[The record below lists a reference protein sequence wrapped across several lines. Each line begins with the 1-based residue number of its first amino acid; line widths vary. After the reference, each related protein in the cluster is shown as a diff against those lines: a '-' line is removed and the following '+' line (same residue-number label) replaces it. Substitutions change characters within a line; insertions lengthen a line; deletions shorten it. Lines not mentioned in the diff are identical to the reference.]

1 MRIGQS
7 EPKRRKPILLIVLVV
22 LSLVMLT
29 MYFRES
35 DTGLLHSARRVTLE
49 ITAPIARLGTI
60 ITSPVRAVG
69 DYFEGIGASRERIQA
84 LEEQNQELRA
94 RLAELEEARQ
104 ENERLRALVDF
115 AEERKFA
122 KLGAE
127 VIRRPV
133 SIWEGVIVIDRGS
146 SDGVEAGMPVIAA
159 QGLVGQVAD
168 VSSNSA
174 TVRLISDQQ
183 SGVSVIVQS
192 TRTPGVVRGSLD
204 GSLSLDFVDRAYLPV
219 EGDRANYLALAAED
233 VLEHMRPHDHAVVGD
248 AGVHECHLERRGEH
262 VALSDRHVDG
272 VAGQPHLVLG
282 IVLVVPLLPRRIRH
296 SSGDLAG
303 EIDPRLLT
311 QAEQPGRGLELLE
324 LPLVQL
330 VADLVEDDVA

>member
-7 EPKRRKPILLIVLVV
+7 EPKEARPTLLIVLVA

-35 DTGLLHSARRVTLE
+35 DSGPLHSARRVTLE
-49 ITAPIARLGTI
+49 VTAPIARVGTV
-60 ITSPVRAVG
+60 ITSPIRSIG
-69 DYFEGIGASRERIQA
+69 SFFEGIGVSRERVQA
-84 LEEQNQELRA
+84 LEQQNQELRA

-146 SDGVEAGMPVIAA
+146 ADGIEPGMPVIAA

-168 VSSNSA
+168 VATHSS
-174 TVRLISDQQ
+174 TVRLVTDQL
-183 SGVSVIVQS
+183 SGVASLVQS
-192 TRTPGVVRGSLD
+192 SRTPGVVRGSVD
-204 GSLSLDFVDRAYLPV
+204 GSLSLDFVDRTVLPV
-219 EGDRANYLALAAED
+219 AGDVVITSGIGGVYPAGI
-233 VLEHMRPHDHAVVGD
+233 VVGD
-248 AGVHECHLERRGEH
+248 V
-262 VALSDRHVDG
+262 VSVDDRHGELYPRIKVSSRVPIG
-272 VAGQPHLVLG
+272 SIEEVF
-282 IVLVVPLLPRRIRH
+282 VLVGSIVETE
-296 SSGDLAG
+296 AG
-303 EIDPRLLT
+303 E
-311 QAEQPGRGLELLE
+311 
-324 LPLVQL
+324 
-330 VADLVEDDVA
+330 VE

>member
-7 EPKRRKPILLIVLVV
+7 EPKEARPTLLIVLVA

-35 DTGLLHSARRVTLE
+35 DSGPLHSARRVTLE
-49 ITAPIARLGTI
+49 VTAPIARVGTV
-60 ITSPVRAVG
+60 ITSPIRSIG
-69 DYFEGIGASRERIQA
+69 SFFEGIGVSRERVQA
-84 LEEQNQELRA
+84 LEQQNQELRA

-146 SDGVEAGMPVIAA
+146 ADGIEPGMPVIAA

-168 VSSNSA
+168 VATHSS
-174 TVRLISDQQ
+174 TVRLVTDQL
-183 SGVSVIVQS
+183 SGVASLVQS
-192 TRTPGVVRGSLD
+192 SRTPGVVRGSVD
-204 GSLSLDFVDRAYLPV
+204 GSLSLDFVDRTVLPV
-219 EGDRANYLALAAED
+219 PGDVVITSGIGGVYPAGI
-233 VLEHMRPHDHAVVGD
+233 VVGD
-248 AGVHECHLERRGEH
+248 V
-262 VALSDRHVDG
+262 VSVDDRHGELYPRIKVSSRVPIG
-272 VAGQPHLVLG
+272 SIEEVF
-282 IVLVVPLLPRRIRH
+282 VLVGSIVETE
-296 SSGDLAG
+296 AG
-303 EIDPRLLT
+303 E
-311 QAEQPGRGLELLE
+311 
-324 LPLVQL
+324 
-330 VADLVEDDVA
+330 VE

>member
-7 EPKRRKPILLIVLVV
+7 EPKEARPTLLIVLVA

-35 DTGLLHSARRVTLE
+35 DSGLLHGARRVTLE
-49 ITAPIARLGTI
+49 ITAPIARVGTV
-60 ITSPVRAVG
+60 ITSPVRSIG
-69 DYFEGIGASRERIQA
+69 SFFEGIGVSRERVQA
-84 LEEQNQELRA
+84 LEQQNQELRA

-146 SDGVEAGMPVIAA
+146 ADGIEPGMPVIAA

-168 VSSNSA
+168 VATHSS
-174 TVRLISDQQ
+174 TVRLVTDQL
-183 SGVSVIVQS
+183 SGVASLVQS
-192 TRTPGVVRGSLD
+192 SRTPGVVRGSVD
-204 GSLSLDFVDRAYLPV
+204 GSLSLDFIDRALLPV
-219 EGDRANYLALAAED
+219 AGDVVITSGIGGVYPAGI
-233 VLEHMRPHDHAVVGD
+233 VVGD
-248 AGVHECHLERRGEH
+248 IVS
-262 VALSDRHVDG
+262 VDDRHG
-272 VAGQPHLVLG
+272 ELYPRIKVASRVPIGSIEEVF
-282 IVLVVPLLPRRIRH
+282 VLVGSIVETE
-296 SSGDLAG
+296 AG
-303 EIDPRLLT
+303 E
-311 QAEQPGRGLELLE
+311 
-324 LPLVQL
+324 
-330 VADLVEDDVA
+330 VE

>member
-7 EPKRRKPILLIVLVV
+7 EPKQARPTLLIVFVA

-35 DTGLLHSARRVTLE
+35 DDGLLHGARRVTLE
-49 ITAPIARLGTI
+49 VTSPFARAGTI
-60 ITSPVRAVG
+60 ITSPMRSIG
-69 DYFEGIGASRERIQA
+69 SFFEGIGASRERVQA
-84 LEEQNQELRA
+84 LEAQNQELRA

-146 SDGVEAGMPVIAA
+146 SDGIESGMPVIAA

-168 VSSNSA
+168 VSAHSSS
-174 TVRLISDQQ
+174 VRLVTDQM
-183 SGVSVIVQS
+183 SGVAAIVQS
-192 TRTPGVVRGSLD
+192 SRTPGVVRGSVD
-204 GSLSLDFVDRAYLPV
+204 GSLSLDFVDRAMLPV
-219 EGDRANYLALAAED
+219 EGDVVITSGIGGVY
-233 VLEHMRPHDHAVVGD
+233 PSGIVVGD
-248 AGVHECHLERRGEH
+248 V
-262 VALSDRHVDG
+262 VSVDDRHG
-272 VAGQPHLVLG
+272 ELYPRIKVASRVPIGAIEEVF
-282 IVLVVPLLPRRIRH
+282 VLVGTIT
-296 SSGDLAG
+296 DTDTG
-303 EIDPRLLT
+303 E
-311 QAEQPGRGLELLE
+311 
-324 LPLVQL
+324 
-330 VADLVEDDVA
+330 VE

>member
-7 EPKRRKPILLIVLVV
+7 EPDRRKPILLIVLVA

-29 MYFRES
+29 MYFREG

-49 ITAPIARLGTI
+49 VTSPIARLGTI

-69 DYFEGIGASRERIQA
+69 DHFEGIGASRERVLA
-84 LEEQNQELRA
+84 LERQNEELRA

-146 SDGVEAGMPVIAA
+146 DDGVEPGMPVIAA

-174 TVRLISDQQ
+174 SVRLISDQQ

-192 TRTPGVVRGSLD
+192 TRTPGVVRGSVD
-204 GSLSLDFVDRAYLPV
+204 GSLSLDFVDRAHLPV
-219 EGDRANYLALAAED
+219 AGDVVITSGLGGVY
-233 VLEHMRPHDHAVVGD
+233 PGGIVVGD
-248 AGVHECHLERRGEH
+248 VIS
-262 VALSDRHVDG
+262 VDDRHG
-272 VAGQPHLVLG
+272 ELYPRIKVASRVPIGSIEEVF
-282 IVLVVPLLPRRIRH
+282 VLVGAVVEADP
-296 SSGDLAG
+296 G
-303 EIDPRLLT
+303 EI
-311 QAEQPGRGLELLE
+311 E
-324 LPLVQL
+324 
-330 VADLVEDDVA
+330 

>member
-1 MRIGQS
+1 MRIGQP
-7 EPKRRKPILLIVLVV
+7 EPTRRKPILLIVLVA
-22 LSLVMLT
+22 LSLMMLT

-49 ITAPIARLGTI
+49 LTSPIARLGTI

-69 DYFEGIGASRERIQA
+69 DYFEGIGASRERVLA
-84 LEEQNQELRA
+84 LERQNEELRA

-146 SDGVEAGMPVIAA
+146 DDGVEPGMPVIAA

-192 TRTPGVVRGSLD
+192 TRTPGVVRGSVD

-219 EGDRANYLALAAED
+219 AGDVVITSGLGGVYPAGI
-233 VLEHMRPHDHAVVGD
+233 VVGD
-248 AGVHECHLERRGEH
+248 VIS
-262 VALSDRHVDG
+262 VDDRHG
-272 VAGQPHLVLG
+272 ELYPRIEVASRVPIGSIEEVF
-282 IVLVVPLLPRRIRH
+282 VLVGAVVEADP
-296 SSGDLAG
+296 G
-303 EIDPRLLT
+303 EI
-311 QAEQPGRGLELLE
+311 E
-324 LPLVQL
+324 
-330 VADLVEDDVA
+330 